1 MYNYIDYEL
10 EKRKMKLNL
19 NFNKTYQTFEG
30 IGASGAWW
38 AQIAGGWDN
47 VDPESGLAVRDR
59 ISQLLYSKTEG
70 IGMRTYRYNIGGGS
84 AESGRGDYSDPA
96 RRAQS
101 FDNGKGGYD
110 FSKDANAVYMM
121 KRAAADGADEIIL
134 FVNSPI
140 ERLTKNH
147 KAHLNK
153 NQIFR
158 TNLAPE
164 NYGAFADYILDVAE
178 HFVKEGLP
186 VKYVSPIN
194 EPMWIWNGGQ
204 EGCHYSP
211 RQAGK
216 VMRCVAKKLAERK
229 VLSGVMLSGVENGDI
244 RWFNKAY
251 TRHLLKYPEVR
262 AKIDSVDLHSYCL
275 KQKFLPA
282 FANDRLAFVK
292 RFRKWMDKKYP
303 EIPVKM
309 SEWCHMQGGKNTGM
323 DSALETAKVMCE
335 DIGILNVTSWQH
347 WIACS
352 LYDYCDGLIYL
363 DTEKR
368 GFELTKRYYVTGN
381 FSKYIPF
388 GAVRFEVKSDDASVT
403 ALGFRKEEKVYLVLV
418 NFSKEEKKTAFDA
431 DAFIAVT
438 DKNSNLREY
447 TVEKDKEVIIT
458 PESVTTVILR

>member
-1 MYNYIDYEL
+1 
-10 EKRKMKLNL
+10 MKLYYD
-19 NFNKTYQTFEG
+19 FSKEYRIFEG

-38 AQIAGGWDN
+38 AQIVGGWDN
-47 VDPESGLAVRDR
+47 IDQSSGLAVRDR
-59 ISQLLYSKTEG
+59 ISQLLYSKTDG

-84 AESGRGDYSDPA
+84 ADSGRGEYSDPA
-96 RRAQS
+96 RRAS
-101 FDNGKGGYD
+101 AFDDGRGGLD

-121 KRAAADGADEIIL
+121 RRAAYDGADEIIL

-140 ERLTKNH
+140 ESLTRNG

-164 NYGAFADYILDVAE
+164 NYGAFADYILDVTE

-186 VKYVSPIN
+186 VKYLSPIN

-216 VMRCVAKKLAERK
+216 VMLCVAKKLKQRK
-229 VLSGVMLSGVENGDI
+229 VLEGVKLSGVENGDI
-244 RWFNKAY
+244 RWFNKSY
-251 TRHLLKYPEVR
+251 TRHLLKHPEVLEV
-262 AKIDSVDLHSYCL
+262 IDSVDLHSYCL
-275 KQKFLPA
+275 PQKFLPA
-282 FANDRLAFVK
+282 FMNDRLAFVR
-292 RFRKWMDKKYP
+292 RFRKWMDKNYP
-303 EIPVKM
+303 SVPVKM
-309 SEWCHMQGGKNTGM
+309 SEWCHMCGGKNTGM

-335 DIGILNVTSWQH
+335 DIGELNVTSWQH

-363 DTEKR
+363 DTENKS
-368 GFELTKRYYVTGN
+368 FELTKRYFVTGN

-388 GAVRFEVKSDDASVT
+388 GAVRFETVSDDPSVT
-403 ALGFRKEEKVYLVLV
+403 VLGFRKDGATYFLLV
-418 NFSKEEKKTAFDA
+418 NFSKDEKKISFDKSA
-431 DAFIAVT
+431 LFAVT
-438 DKNSNLREY
+438 DKESDLREY
-447 TVEKDKEVIIT
+447 NLDANQEATIT
-458 PESVTTVILR
+458 PESVTTVVLR

>member
-1 MYNYIDYEL
+1 
-10 EKRKMKLNL
+10 MKINL
-19 NFNKTYQTFEG
+19 NCSKTYQTFEG

-38 AQIAGGWDN
+38 SQIAGGWDN
-47 VDPESGLAVRDR
+47 IDPESAMPVRDR

-84 AESGRGDYSDPA
+84 ADSGRGDYSDPA

-101 FDNGKGGYD
+101 FENGKGGYD
-110 FSKDANAVYMM
+110 FSKDENAVYMM
-121 KRAAADGADEIIL
+121 KQAAKDGADEIIL

-140 ERLTKNH
+140 ESLTRNG
-147 KAHLNK
+147 KAHLNR

-158 TNLAPE
+158 TNLAQK

-178 HFVKEGLP
+178 HFVREGLP
-186 VKYVSPIN
+186 VKYISPIN

-216 VMRCVAKKLAERK
+216 VMLCVAKKLTQRK
-229 VLSGVMLSGVENGDI
+229 KLSHVMLSGVENGDI

-262 AKIDSVDLHSYCL
+262 AKVNSVDLHSYCL
-275 KQKFLPA
+275 PQKFLPA

-303 EIPVKM
+303 DMPVKM

-323 DSALETAKVMCE
+323 GSALETAKVMCE

-368 GFELTKRYYVTGN
+368 SFELTKRYYVTGN

-388 GAVRFEVKSDDASVT
+388 GAVRFEVSTDDEAVT
-403 ALGFRKEEKVYLVLV
+403 ALGFKKDGRIYLVIV
-418 NFSKEEKKTAFDA
+418 NFSAEEKSFVSEA
-431 DAFIAVT
+431 DSLVAVT
-438 DKNSNLREY
+438 DKDSNLREY
-447 TVEKDKEVIIT
+447 NAAKGEKITLT
-458 PESVTTVILR
+458 PESVTTVVIG

>member
-1 MYNYIDYEL
+1 
-10 EKRKMKLNL
+10 MKINL
-19 NFNKTYQTFEG
+19 NCSKTYQTFEG

-47 VDPESGLAVRDR
+47 IDPESAMSVRDR
-59 ISQLLYSKTEG
+59 IPQLLYSKTEG

-84 AESGRGDYSDPA
+84 ADSGRGDYSDPA

-101 FDNGKGGYD
+101 FENGKGGYD
-110 FSKDANAVYMM
+110 FSKDENAVYMM
-121 KRAAADGADEIIL
+121 KQAAKDGADEIIL
-134 FVNSPI
+134 FVNSPV
-140 ERLTKNH
+140 ESLTRNG
-147 KAHLNK
+147 KAHLNR

-158 TNLAPE
+158 TNLAQK

-178 HFVKEGLP
+178 HFVREGLP
-186 VKYVSPIN
+186 VKYISPVN

-216 VMRCVAKKLAERK
+216 VMLCVAKKLAQRK
-229 VLSGVMLSGVENGDI
+229 SLSHVMLSGVENGDI

-251 TRHLLKYPEVR
+251 TRHLLKYSEVR
-262 AKIDSVDLHSYCL
+262 AKVDSVDLHSYCL
-275 KQKFLPA
+275 PQKFLPA
-282 FANDRLAFVK
+282 FANNRLAFVK

-303 EIPVKM
+303 DVPVKM

-368 GFELTKRYYVTGN
+368 SFELTKRYYVTGN

-388 GAVRFEVKSDDASVT
+388 GAVRFEVSTDDEAVT
-403 ALGFRKEEKVYLVLV
+403 ALGFKKDGKTYLVIV
-418 NFSKEEKKTAFDA
+418 NFSDEEKSFVSEAESLV
-431 DAFIAVT
+431 AVT
-438 DKNSNLREY
+438 DKGSNLREY
-447 TVEKDKEVIIT
+447 NAAKGEKITLT
-458 PESVTTVILR
+458 PESVTTVVIG

>member
-1 MYNYIDYEL
+1 
-10 EKRKMKLNL
+10 MKFNL
-19 NFNKTYQTFEG
+19 NTDKTYQTFEG

-47 VDPESGLAVRDR
+47 VDPESGIAVRDR

-84 AESGRGDYSDPA
+84 ADSGRGEYSDHA

-101 FDNGKGGYD
+101 FDDGKGGYD

-121 KRAAADGADEIIL
+121 KQAAADGADEIIL

-140 ERLTKNH
+140 ERLTKNN
-147 KAHLNK
+147 KAHLDK

-158 TNLAPE
+158 TNLAPAF
-164 NYGAFADYILDVAE
+164 YGEFADYILDVAE

-186 VKYVSPIN
+186 VKYISPIN

-211 RQAGK
+211 RQAGN
-216 VMRCVAKKLAERK
+216 VMLCVAKKLAARK
-229 VLSGVMLSGVENGDI
+229 ALSGVMLSGVENGDI
-244 RWFNKAY
+244 RWFNKSY
-251 TRHLLKYPEVR
+251 TRNLLKYPEVR

-275 KQKFLPA
+275 PQKFLPA

-303 EIPVKM
+303 DVPVKM

-363 DTEKR
+363 DTENR
-368 GFELTKRYYVTGN
+368 SFELTKRYYVTGN
-381 FSKYIPF
+381 FSKYIPY
-388 GAVRFEVKSDDASVT
+388 GAVRFDVKTDDESVT
-403 ALGFRKEEKVYLVLV
+403 ALGFEKDGKKYLVAV
-418 NFSKEEKKTAFDA
+418 NFSSAEKKTVFESDA
-431 DAFIAVT
+431 VLAVT

-447 TVEKDKEVIIT
+447 TAHRGEEIILT
-458 PESVTTVILR
+458 PESVTTVILEG

>member
-1 MYNYIDYEL
+1 MEL
-10 EKRKMKLNL
+10 KLNT
-19 NFNKTYQTFEG
+19 NKTYQTFEG

-38 AQIAGGWDN
+38 AQLAGGWDN
-47 VDPESGLAVRDR
+47 VDPESGIAVRDR
-59 ISQLLYSKTEG
+59 ISQLLYSKTDG

-84 AESGRGDYSDPA
+84 ADSGRGEYSDPA
-96 RRAQS
+96 RRAES
-101 FDNGKGGYD
+101 FDDGKGGYD

-121 KRAAADGADEIIL
+121 KQAAKDGADEIIL

-140 ERLTKNH
+140 ERLTKNG

-158 TNLAPE
+158 TNLAPK

-186 VKYVSPIN
+186 VKYISPIN

-216 VMRCVAKKLAERK
+216 VMLCVAKKLAARK
-229 VLSGVMLSGVENGDI
+229 SLAGVMLSGVENGDI

-251 TRHLLKYPEVR
+251 TRNLLKYPEVR
-262 AKIDSVDLHSYCL
+262 EKVDSVDLHSYCL
-275 KQKFLPA
+275 PQKFLPA
-282 FANDRLAFVK
+282 FANNRLAFVK
-292 RFRKWMDKKYP
+292 RFRKWMDKNYP
-303 EIPVKM
+303 DVPVKM

-323 DSALETAKVMCE
+323 ASALETAKVMCE
-335 DIGILNVTSWQH
+335 DIGVLNVTSWQH

-368 GFELTKRYYVTGN
+368 SFELTKRYYVTGN

-388 GAVRFEVKSDDASVT
+388 GAVRFEVSTDDEAVT
-403 ALGFRKEEKVYLVLV
+403 ALGFKKDGRIYLVIV
-418 NFSKEEKKTAFDA
+418 NFSAEEKRFVSAA
-431 DAFIAVT
+431 DSLVAVT

-447 TVEKDKEVIIT
+447 SAEKGNQITLT
-458 PESVTTVILR
+458 PESVTTVMLEA

>member
-1 MYNYIDYEL
+1 
-10 EKRKMKLNL
+10 MKLKL
-19 NFNKTYQTFEG
+19 NFNKTFQTFEG

-47 VDPESGLAVRDR
+47 VDPESGIAVRDR

-84 AESGRGDYSDPA
+84 VESGKGDFWDNA
-96 RRAQS
+96 RRAES

-121 KRAAADGADEIIL
+121 KQAAKDGADEIIL

-140 ERLTKNH
+140 ERLTKNG

-164 NYGAFADYILDVAE
+164 NYGAFADYVLDVTE

-186 VKYVSPIN
+186 VKYLSPIN

-216 VMRCVAKKLAERK
+216 VMLCVAKKLAERK
-229 VLSGVMLSGVENGDI
+229 ALAGVMLSGVENGDI

-251 TRHLLKYPEVR
+251 TRHLLKYPQVR

-275 KQKFLPA
+275 SQKFLPA
-282 FANDRLAFVK
+282 FANNRLAFVK

-303 EIPVKM
+303 AMPVKM

-323 DSALETAKVMCE
+323 DSALETARVMCE

-363 DTEKR
+363 DKENR
-368 GFELTKRYYVTGN
+368 SFELTKRYFVTGN

-388 GAVRFEVKSDDASVT
+388 GAVRFEATADDDAVT
-403 ALGFRKEEKVYLVLV
+403 VLGFKKDGKAYFVLV

-431 DAFIAVT
+431 DVFVAVT
-438 DKNSNLREY
+438 DKNSDLREY
-447 TVEKDKEVIIT
+447 SAAKGEEIILT
-458 PESVTTVILR
+458 PESVTTVIVEVK

>member
-1 MYNYIDYEL
+1 MKR
-10 EKRKMKLNL
+10 EKEKMKLEL
-19 NFNKTYQTFEG
+19 DLNKTCQTFEG

-47 VDPESGLAVRDR
+47 IDPESGLAVRDR

-70 IGMRTYRYNIGGGS
+70 IGLRTYRYNIGGGS
-84 AESGRGDYSDPA
+84 ADSGRGEYSDPA
-96 RRAQS
+96 RRAES
-101 FDNGKGGYD
+101 FDNGKGGCD

-121 KRAAADGADEIIL
+121 KQAAKDGADEIIL

-140 ERLTKNH
+140 ERLTKNN

-158 TNLAPE
+158 TNLAPA
-164 NYGAFADYILDVAE
+164 NYDDFADYILDVAE

-186 VKYVSPIN
+186 VKYISPVN

-211 RQAGK
+211 RQAGN
-216 VMRCVAKKLAERK
+216 VMLCVAKKLAARK
-229 VLSGVMLSGVENGDI
+229 ALAGVMLSGVENGDI
-244 RWFNKAY
+244 RWFNKSY
-251 TRHLLKYPEVR
+251 TRNLLKYPEVR
-262 AKIDSVDLHSYCL
+262 EKIDSVDLHSYCL
-275 KQKFLPA
+275 PQKLLPA
-282 FANDRLAFVK
+282 FANNRLAFVK
-292 RFRKWMDKKYP
+292 RFRKWMDKNHP
-303 EIPVKM
+303 DVPVKM

-323 DSALETAKVMCE
+323 DSALETAKIMCE
-335 DIGILNVTSWQH
+335 DIGVLNVTSWQH

-363 DTEKR
+363 DTEKHS
-368 GFELTKRYYVTGN
+368 FELTKRYYVTGN

-388 GAVRFEVKSDDASVT
+388 GAVRFDVKSDDEAVT
-403 ALGFRKEEKVYLVLV
+403 ALGFKKDGKQYLVIV
-418 NFSKEEKKTAFDA
+418 NFSKEEKKTVFAA
-431 DAFIAVT
+431 DALVAVT

-447 TVEKDKEVIIT
+447 SAPKGDEITLT
-458 PESVTTVILR
+458 PESVTTVILEV

>member
-1 MYNYIDYEL
+1 MRI
-10 EKRKMKLNL
+10 
-19 NFNKTYQTFEG
+19 NFNKDKTYQTFEG

-84 AESGRGDYSDPA
+84 ADSGRGDYSDPA
-96 RRAQS
+96 RRAES
-101 FDNGKGGYD
+101 FDNGKGGCD

-121 KRAAADGADEIIL
+121 KQAAKDGAEEIIL
-134 FVNSPI
+134 FVNSPV
-140 ERLTKNH
+140 ERLTKNN

-186 VKYVSPIN
+186 VRYISPIN

-211 RQAGK
+211 RQAGR
-216 VMRCVAKKLAERK
+216 VMLCVAEKLDARK
-229 VLSGVMLSGVENGDI
+229 ALSGVMLSGVENGDI

-275 KQKFLPA
+275 PQKFLPA
-282 FANDRLAFVK
+282 FANNRLAFVK
-292 RFRKWMDKKYP
+292 RFRKWMDKNCP
-303 EIPVKM
+303 DMPVKM

-368 GFELTKRYYVTGN
+368 SFELTKRYYVTGN

-388 GAVRFEVKSDDASVT
+388 GAVRFDVKTDDETVT
-403 ALGFRKEEKVYLVLV
+403 ALGFKKDGKTYLVIV
-418 NFSKEEKKTAFDA
+418 NFSAEEKSFVAQA
-431 DAFIAVT
+431 DSLVAVT
-438 DKNSNLREY
+438 DKKSNLCERSAAKG
-447 TVEKDKEVIIT
+447 EKIALT
-458 PESVTTVILR
+458 PESVTTVVFG